1 MKSFQFMKEVSQFLV
16 QKVVVLII
24 KRKKKKKK
32 ENLRQKKKKIRSSN
46 IGAVIYLLEINL
58 Q

>member
-1 MKSFQFMKEVSQFLV
+1 MKEVSQFLV

-24 KRKKKKKK
+24 KRKKKEEKREFKA
-32 ENLRQKKKKIRSSN
+32 KKKIRSSN
-46 IGAVIYLLEINL
+46 IEAVIYLPEINL